1 MEPDSESR
9 DLGIAILKWIL
20 LLASMPIWG
29 PFAKALWEEFKLA
42 MRADGGLFGPEPSR
56 RERERLLA
64 ELEAEEPRLVHEP
77 IAHHRERATQPA
89 ARAATRAASRGTAR
103 AGEQGAARAA
113 AGRKGGG
120 GRSAPPAAAGRRG
133 FRR

>member
-29 PFAKALWEEFKLA
+29 PFAKALWDEFKLA
-42 MRADGGLFGPEPSR
+42 MRADGGLFGPEPSP
-56 RERERLLA
+56 RERERLLR
-64 ELEAEEPRLVHEP
+64 ELESEEPRLVHEP
-77 IAHHRERATQPA
+77 IAHHRERAPQPA
-89 ARAATRAASRGTAR
+89 ARAAARGTQRGGKRTADKALAR
-103 AGEQGAARAA
+103 T
-113 AGRKGGG
+113 
-120 GRSAPPAAAGRRG
+120 PAAAKGGERRGATPAPGSRRG